1 MPISDNKQPDE
12 YSKTQRKK
20 DMKALQN
27 LGETLMNLPATQLAK
42 IPLPEDLLELIHFA
56 RTLKSHEAK
65 RRHLQYVGKKMRH
78 VDCEEIILALA
89 KIKFG
94 NAR

>member
-1 MPISDNKQPDE
+1 MPISDNQEPDVF
-12 YSKTQRKK
+12 SKTQRKK
-20 DMKALQN
+20 DMKALQE
-27 LGETLMNLPATQLAK
+27 LGETLMKLPESQLAK

-78 VDCEEIILALA
+78 IDADAIKLALA